1 MAVTL
6 NGVVHGK
13 HIDLDAEPP
22 VPDGAAV
29 TVRLEPRRLTAHE
42 RHQIV
47 IATAGSW
54 REDTS
59 LDTIFAEIAQRRRET
74 APRQGSLE

>member
-1 MAVTL
+1 MTITL
-6 NGVVHGK
+6 SGIVHGRR
-13 HIDLDAEPP
+13 IDLDAEAP

-42 RHQIV
+42 RRQIV

-74 APRQGSLE
+74 APRQSSLE